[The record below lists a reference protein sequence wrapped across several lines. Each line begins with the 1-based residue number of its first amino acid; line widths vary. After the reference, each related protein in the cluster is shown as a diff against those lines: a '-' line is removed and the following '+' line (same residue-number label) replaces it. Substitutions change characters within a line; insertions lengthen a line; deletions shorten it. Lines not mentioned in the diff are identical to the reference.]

1 MAFNSFNFWILFPFI
16 FLFYWA
22 IPAKWNL
29 WRKVF
34 LILVSYSL
42 YMNWKPAF
50 AVVLFGVT
58 LITYWGGH
66 FLSSECYVESLET
79 VGSSKSSKRKSSRR
93 KKLIWCFALLGL
105 LPLLVFKYYNFINDS
120 LTAGLAAI
128 GMKFVMPG
136 LNWAVPVGISFF
148 TFQAVGYMLDVYH
161 RRGKAEKSLLDYV
174 LFVSFFPQVTS
185 GPISTAEELMPQI
198 KAIHN
203 FDYKQGVQGLKWLLW
218 GMFIK
223 LVVADRLGMFVDTVY
238 GNYDHYNGTACFAAS
253 IFYTIQI
260 YCDFAGYSLMAIGIA
275 ATLGFNLINN
285 FKRPYFAIS
294 ITDFWKRWHVSLTRW
309 LTRHVYIAMG
319 GNRCSKLRQYW
330 NIMVTFLVSGIWHGA
345 NWTFIFW
352 GAMHGVL
359 QIIEKAFGWQKYEGK
374 NRGVKALR
382 IVVTFLLVNFAWLF
396 FRMPTVDDAFAVIGK
411 MFTEIGFFDIRHGF
425 GTTAGVIMAMMGLA
439 VLAFK
444 DIREEFFP
452 SRMKWLNN
460 PVARMACYVI
470 LFCMIISIGVLDSSQ
485 FIYVSF

>member
-1 MAFNSFNFWILFPFI
+1 MAFNSFNFWLIFPLI
-16 FLFYWA
+16 FVLYWA

-29 WRKVF
+29 GRKVF
-34 LILVSYSL
+34 LVLVSYLL

-50 AVVLFGVT
+50 ALVLLGVT
-58 LITYWGGH
+58 LVTYWGGH
-66 FLSSECYVESLET
+66 FLQVRDNSEEIRVD
-79 VGSSKSSKRKSSRR
+79 KKQRKR
-93 KKLIWCFALLGL
+93 LAWLFALLGL
-105 LPLLVFKYYNFINDS
+105 LPLLVFKYYNFINNSISD
-120 LTAGLAAI
+120 GLAAI
-128 GMKFVMPG
+128 GLQFALPG
-136 LNWAVPVGISFF
+136 LNWAIPVGISFF
-148 TFQAVGYMLDVYH
+148 TFQAVGYMLDVYYG
-161 RRGKAEKSLLDYV
+161 RVKAEKNFLDYM

-198 KAIHN
+198 KAVHC

-223 LVVADRLGMFVDTVY
+223 LVVADRFGMFVDTVY
-238 GNYDHYNGTACFAAS
+238 GNYVHYNGTACFVAS

-285 FKRPYFAIS
+285 FKRPYFAVS
-294 ITDFWKRWHVSLTRW
+294 ITDFWKRWHISLTRW

-352 GAMHGVL
+352 GAMHGTL
-359 QIIEKAFGWQKYEGK
+359 QVIEKALGWQKYEGN
-374 NRGVKALR
+374 NRCVKLVK
-382 IVVTFLLVNFAWLF
+382 IVVTFLLVNFAWVF
-396 FRMPTVDDAFAVIGK
+396 FRMPSIGDAFAVIGK
-411 MFTEIGFFDIRHGF
+411 MFTNPGMFDIREGF
-425 GTTAGVIMAMMGLA
+425 GTAAGVMMALIGLA
-439 VLAFK
+439 VLVFK
-444 DIREEFFP
+444 DVREEFFP
-452 SRMKWLNN
+452 TSMRWLNR
-460 PVARMACYVI
+460 PVVRMSCYVV
-470 LFCMIISIGVLDSSQ
+470 LFCMIIAIGVLDSSQ